1 MDVGM
6 HLGQSQRLEQNISP
20 QMLQSITILQ
30 KNSLELETAI
40 KEEVEANPLLEWDDE
55 PLGESL
61 DSPAESDRGSDAEED
76 FSDGKLDAG
85 EGTDSSLDFE
95 RGTLEDSADID
106 RGLLDDSS
114 PSELNWAQYL
124 EDGTDHT
131 DTLYRDSG
139 SLQKDA
145 DDAFDRPQKDREASL
160 QDRLILQLREWNG
173 TRELLAQLSKAGC
186 SEERFRGLVEYLID
200 SLDENG
206 FLQSADEMAMA
217 KVLADNDPFIIEIE
231 KVIRD
236 EKSLDDASL
245 PVVEAFHVLR
255 NFKPT
260 GIGARNLQECFILQ
274 AEALEN
280 FPALPLR
287 ILKERFD
294 DLMALRYAKI
304 AKDMGVSTDEVQ
316 QAVSSLSRLAPH
328 PGQQM
333 SAAPNQIK
341 VADMKVVEKRG
352 RFEVECYR
360 RRVQKRL
367 HLNQSYASL
376 LNDSHLSK
384 NDREYIQN
392 NLNRAKEF
400 MKAVDNR
407 FSTMENV
414 MMAIVKHQEAFFR
427 QGPAFLK
434 PMILQDIADE
444 VGRDLSTISRV
455 TNGKYVDTPYGIF
468 ELKQF
473 FTSGVKQGSASSAE
487 VIGSAQILSAIKK
500 LVDEENK
507 KKPLSDQAIADEL
520 EKQGI
525 KVARRTVAKYR
536 EEELKIL
543 PARLRKTV

>member
-40 KEEVEANPLLEWDDE
+40 KEEVESNPMLEWDDE

-61 DSPAESDRGSDAEED
+61 DSTPDETRVSDSIDDA
-76 FSDGKLDAG
+76 SDGKFDSGGGDA
-85 EGTDSSLDFE
+85 SLDFE
-95 RGTLEDSADID
+95 RGTLEDSADVD
-106 RGLLDDSS
+106 HGLLDDSS

-131 DTLYRDSG
+131 DMLYRESG

-160 QDRLILQLREWNG
+160 QDRLAMQLSDWKG
-173 TRELLAQLSKAGC
+173 TKELLEQLKRAGCPESRFRELL
-186 SEERFRGLVEYLID
+186 EYLID
-200 SLDENG
+200 SLDETG
-206 FLQSADEMAMA
+206 FLQGADEMAMA
-217 KVLADNDPFIIEIE
+217 KVLADNDPLIVEIE
-231 KVIRD
+231 KVIRGEIPL
-236 EKSLDDASL
+236 EKAKL

-255 NFKPT
+255 GFNPK
-260 GIGARNLQECFILQ
+260 GIGARNLQECFIIQ

-280 FPALPLR
+280 FPAVSIR
-287 ILKERFD
+287 ILKDHFE

-304 AKDMGVSTDEVQ
+304 AKDMGITTDEVQ

-360 RRVQKRL
+360 RRFQKRL
-367 HLNQSYASL
+367 HLNQTYASL

-384 NDREYIQN
+384 SDREYIQN
-392 NLNRAKEF
+392 NLNKAKEF

-414 MMAIVKHQEAFFR
+414 MMAIIKHQEPFFR

-487 VIGSAQILSAIKK
+487 VIGSAQILEAIKK

-507 KKPLSDQAIADEL
+507 KKPLSDQAIADAL

-543 PARLRKTV
+543 PARLRKLV